1 MKKGNLLLM
10 AMCAIVGGFMYSC
23 KEDDPEPGNK
33 VVKYELEKS
42 LLGDWNRLYESYQ
55 PYIETRK
62 YTFNEDHTG
71 SVDYYGDIV
80 EKGGKTNVEEDLR
93 SFGKIDFSWSVDSD
107 SSFEIRPLK
116 ANLRFGDDPAKDTVF
131 AQGTVIKYILVREAT
146 DTLEFH
152 SCGYFHVRYNNVFS
166 VSCGEKL
173 YQSDID
179 QCLDRLTLFR

>member
-23 KEDDPEPGNK
+23 KEDDPEPENK

-42 LLGDWNRLYESYQ
+42 LLGDWNRQYESYQ

-80 EKGGKTNVEEDLR
+80 EKGGKTNVEVDLR
-93 SFGKIDFSWSVDSD
+93 SWGKIDFSWSVDSD
-107 SSFEIRPLK
+107 SSFVIRPLK
-116 ANLRFGDDPAKDTVF
+116 ANLRLGEDPAKDTAF
-131 AQGTVIKYILVREAT
+131 AQGTVIKFNLVREAT

-152 SCGYFHVRYNNVFS
+152 SCGYFKVTQTGVHS
-166 VSCGEKL
+166 VSCGEE
-173 YQSDID
+173 D
-179 QCLDRLTLFR
+179 LFPEEENYLLSLSR

>member
-1 MKKGNLLLM
+1 MKKGHLMLM
-10 AMCAIVGGFMYSC
+10 AMCAIVCGFMNSC
-23 KEDDPEPGNK
+23 KEDDDTEGNK
-33 VVKYELEKS
+33 GVKYELEKT
-42 LLGDWNRLYESYQ
+42 LVGEWNRQYFSYQ
-55 PYIETRK
+55 PYVETRK

-80 EKGGKTNVEEDLR
+80 EEGVTTNVEENLR

-131 AQGTVIKYILVREAT
+131 AQGTVIKYILDREAT

-152 SCGYFHVRYNNVFS
+152 SCGYFHVMYSSVSS

-179 QCLDRLTLFR
+179 QRLDRLTLFR

>member
-23 KEDDPEPGNK
+23 KEDDPEPENK
-33 VVKYELEKS
+33 VVKYELEKT
-42 LLGDWNRLYESYQ
+42 LVGDWNRLYESYQ

-80 EKGGKTNVEEDLR
+80 EKGVTTNVEENLR

-107 SSFEIRPLK
+107 SSLK
-116 ANLRFGDDPAKDTVF
+116 ANLRYGDDPAKDTVF
-131 AQGTVIKYILVREAT
+131 AQGTVKYILDREAA

-152 SCGYFHVRYNNVFS
+152 SCGYFHVMYNRVSS

-173 YQSDID
+173 HQSDID
-179 QCLDRLTLFR
+179 QRSDRLTLFR

>member
-1 MKKGNLLLM
+1 MRKGVLLM
-10 AMCAIVGGFMYSC
+10 AMCAMVGGFIYSC
-23 KEDDPEPGNK
+23 KEDDPEPENK
-33 VVKYELEKS
+33 VVKYELEKT
-42 LLGDWNRLYESYQ
+42 LLGDWNMQYLSYQ

-80 EKGGKTNVEEDLR
+80 EEGVTTNVEENLR

-116 ANLRFGDDPAKDTVF
+116 ANLRLGDDPAKDTVF
-131 AQGTVIKYILVREAT
+131 AQGTVIKYILDREAT

-152 SCGYFHVRYNNVFS
+152 SCGYFHVMYSSVSS

-179 QCLDRLTLFR
+179 QRLDRLTLFR

>member
-1 MKKGNLLLM
+1 MKKGVLLM
-10 AMCAIVGGFMYSC
+10 AMCAMVGGFIYSC
-23 KEDDPEPGNK
+23 KEDDPEPENK
-33 VVKYELEKS
+33 VVKYELEKT
-42 LLGDWNRLYESYQ
+42 LVGEWNRVYLSYQ

-80 EKGGKTNVEEDLR
+80 EKGGKTNVEENLR

-131 AQGTVIKYILVREAT
+131 AQGTVIKYNLDREAT
-146 DTLEFH
+146 DTLEFY
-152 SCGYFHVRYNNVFS
+152 SCGYFHVMFS
-166 VSCGEKL
+166 SVSTVSCGEKL
-173 YQSDID
+173 YQLEID
-179 QCLDRLTLFR
+179 QRLDRLTLFR

>member
-1 MKKGNLLLM
+1 MKKGVLLM
-10 AMCAIVGGFMYSC
+10 AMCAMVGGFISSC
-23 KEDDPEPGNK
+23 KEDDPEPENK
-33 VVKYELEKS
+33 TVKYELEKT
-42 LLGDWNRLYESYQ
+42 LVGEWNRLYLSYQ

-131 AQGTVIKYILVREAT
+131 AQGTVIKYILDREAT

-152 SCGYFHVRYNNVFS
+152 SCGYFHVMYSSVS
-166 VSCGEKL
+166 TVSCGEKL
-173 YQSDID
+173 YQLEID
-179 QCLDRLTLFR
+179 QRLDRLTLFR